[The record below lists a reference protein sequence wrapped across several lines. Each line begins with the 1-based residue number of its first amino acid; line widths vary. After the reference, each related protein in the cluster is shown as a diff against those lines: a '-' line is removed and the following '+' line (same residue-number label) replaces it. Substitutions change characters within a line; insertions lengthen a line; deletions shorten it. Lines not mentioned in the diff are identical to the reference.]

1 MFHGLKK
8 ENRGV
13 INRQHHHLFSLSPHS
28 RLLPNAGSPFRT
40 GREEFRGLAHAGF
53 ALPFLRGGGVLLLLM
68 SG

>member
-1 MFHGLKK
+1 MFRLKK
-8 ENRGV
+8 ENHGV
-13 INRQHHHLFSLSPHS
+13 INRRQHHLLSLSPCT